1 MRTFYRSG
9 VDIPRVLGLQ
19 LHGKGGA
26 RKSRNRREMSPVIL
40 GGGQPSRHFKNHF
53 QIISAA

>member
-1 MRTFYRSG
+1 
-9 VDIPRVLGLQ
+9 
-19 LHGKGGA
+19 
-26 RKSRNRREMSPVIL
+26 MSPVIL